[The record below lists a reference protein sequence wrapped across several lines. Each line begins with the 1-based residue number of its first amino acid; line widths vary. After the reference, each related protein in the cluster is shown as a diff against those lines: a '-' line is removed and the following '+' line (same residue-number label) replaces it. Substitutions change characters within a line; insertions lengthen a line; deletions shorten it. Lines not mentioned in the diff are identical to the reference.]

1 MMQDETPDPILG
13 AELRQSSGAE
23 WAAEA
28 AEDER
33 LTELHRRRRMT
44 LADIG
49 KELANRSDRVSVEF
63 AGHKFSGVVV
73 GAGEDYLTIAGSG
86 QIAEVRTRFG
96 QWAVLDSDGPRVE
109 RIEAPSSFRASLHQH
124 AAAETM
130 LRLTLPGGELL
141 IGKIAVVAEDHIEL
155 TDTDGRGVYVPM
167 NLIAGLI
174 RSNDFQ

>member
-1 MMQDETPDPILG
+1 MQDETPDPMLG

-33 LTELHRRRRMT
+33 LTELHRRRRMG

-49 KELANRSDRVSVEF
+49 KELANRRDRVGVEF

-73 GAGEDYLTIAGSG
+73 GAGEDYLTIRGAG
-86 QIAEVRTRFG
+86 QVAEVRTRFG
-96 QWAVLDSDGPRVE
+96 HWAVLDPDGPGVE
-109 RIEAPSSFRASLHQH
+109 RIEVPASFRASLHQH
-124 AAAETM
+124 ASSETM
-130 LRLTLPGGELL
+130 LRLMLLGGDLL

-155 TDTDGRGVYVPM
+155 TDADGRGIYVPM